1 MSEAKGGSVDGKTPT
16 VTVGPDVA
24 GHHAR
29 DTMAGQ
35 QHACACQHVT
45 EGFPSAA
52 ICCHDRWMIYN
63 LDDLIQYALSETILP
78 VNGLRGSL

>member
-1 MSEAKGGSVDGKTPT
+1 
-16 VTVGPDVA
+16 
-24 GHHAR
+24 
-29 DTMAGQ
+29 MAGQ
-35 QHACACQHVT
+35 QHACACQHVS

-78 VNGLRGSL
+78 VKGLRGSL